1 MRGKGADGP
10 AASTNPMDLA
20 HCRSDF
26 PILSRSSHGHPLV
39 YLDSAATSQ
48 KPLSVLAAEEEFY
61 RTRNANVHRG
71 AYELSEEATAAYEG
85 ARARVARFLHADD
98 PDEVVFVRG
107 TTEAINL
114 VAHGLGRGYLHRGDR
129 VVTTIMEHHSNIVPW
144 HLLRSEVGIDL
155 EFLDIDD
162 AGRLRMDDVE
172 AKLAKPT
179 KVVTLTHVSNVLGT
193 VNPVRA
199 IADRAHAAG
208 TLVVVDAA
216 QSAPH
221 RRVDVRALGADFVA
235 FSGHKVLGPT
245 GIGVLWGR
253 KELLDRLPPYMGGGE
268 MIREVHT
275 DRVTYADPPTR
286 FEAGT
291 PNVAGAV
298 GLGAA
303 LDYLE
308 NVGWESLAAH
318 ETTLAKRAISAARER
333 FGSKIRFYGPPVGP
347 DREAVLSFSLEGVHP
362 HDVASILDAEGVA
375 IRAGHHCAQP
385 LMERLGVPA
394 LSRASPYL
402 YNTTQE
408 IDVLVDAIG
417 KVLDVFAPRP

>member
-308 NVGWESLAAH
+308 NIGWESLAAH

>member
-1 MRGKGADGP
+1 
-10 AASTNPMDLA
+10 MDLA
-20 HCRSDF
+20 RCRSDF

-48 KPLSVLAAEEEFY
+48 KPLSVLSAEEEFY

-129 VVTTIMEHHSNIVPW
+129 VLTTIMEHHSNIVPW

-162 AGRLRMDDVE
+162 AGRLRMEDVE

-208 TLVVVDAA
+208 ALVVVDAA

-318 ETTLAKRAISAARER
+318 EATLAKRAISAAREK